1 MARNPSQNSRAKVD
15 LSFQFSS
22 HTITAL
28 RAMPGGSSCPKW
40 NNKMMEDI
48 CIHFILDTTTAETSL
63 VILSSWQGKTCRVTR
78 LQFVNQTSCTTRGP
92 LRLVCQHG
100 LCPWTLLWV
109 CGHVFI
115 LAWDFSTLCDGCP
128 DWGVLRCPLFMKGKL
143 GFRRVF
149 YIKLNQLNN
158 HTRSKQHTYGI
169 RCKTFYWGFSHFNFF
184 HGYLVENPI

>member
-48 CIHFILDTTTAETSL
+48 CIHFILDTTTVEISL
-63 VILSSWQGKTCRVTR
+63 VILSSWQGKTCGVTR
-78 LQFVNQTSCTTRGP
+78 LQFVNQTSCNTRGP
-92 LRLVCQHG
+92 LRLVCQHD

-109 CGHVFI
+109 C
-115 LAWDFSTLCDGCP
+115 AWPCVHSS
-128 DWGVLRCPLFMKGKL
+128 L
-143 GFRRVF
+143 GF
-149 YIKLNQLNN
+149 
-158 HTRSKQHTYGI
+158 
-169 RCKTFYWGFSHFNFF
+169 FNFVWQAVLTEVF
-184 HGYLVENPI
+184 CLVLSLWKESWDLEESFISSWIS